1 MFFDNL
7 RRKTPAA
14 ALKQT
19 THRNASRLAAP
30 LAGRVSCQTSSIR
43 VSSFHL
49 RSNGPAHKRSSTPHQ
64 LSQIVISG
72 ASHRF
77 PAVFSVFANGE
88 FRMAHRAYGAVSLLA
103 KATRPELVEGSDPR
117 HARAIYAGSASPV
130 RSAHQSPIGRARF
143 SGEITQIVDDS
154 VPKFEET

>member
-14 ALKQT
+14 ALKRT
-19 THRNASRLAAP
+19 THRNASRLATP
-30 LAGRVSCQTSSIR
+30 LAGRVSCQTSSLR
-43 VSSFHL
+43 DSSFHL

-77 PAVFSVFANGE
+77 PAVFSVFAHGE

-103 KATRPELVEGSDPR
+103 KAIRSTPCPCDLRRFCLSRKIGPSTPDRPGQILGRD
-117 HARAIYAGSASPV
+117 HADRGRFRANV
-130 RSAHQSPIGRARF
+130 
-143 SGEITQIVDDS
+143 
-154 VPKFEET
+154 